1 MKKFFLLLLAITTT
15 IQAGYCELSS
25 NNVNLFNLKEKNV
38 YMLTLPEKVQE
49 FNVINEKSINITPIT
64 SLTDDK
70 KNLIVEAKKDGVSDV
85 SIRTEN
91 SLYQIRFVIGPEFQ
105 IESNDLIMIDLPS
118 VLIGGK

>member
-25 NNVNLFNLKEKNV
+25 NDVNLFNLKEKNV

-49 FNVINEKSINITPIT
+49 FNIINEKSINITPIT

>member
-38 YMLTLPEKVQE
+38 YMLSLPEKVQE
-49 FNVINEKSINITPIT
+49 FNIVNEKSINITPIT

-91 SLYQIRFVIGPEFQ
+91 SLYQIRFIIGPEFQ

>member
-1 MKKFFLLLLAITTT
+1 MKNFFLLILAIATT

-38 YMLTLPEKVQE
+38 YMLTLPEKVKE
-49 FNVINEKSINITPIT
+49 FNIMNEKSINITPIT
-64 SLTDDK
+64 SINNDK
-70 KNLIVEAKKDGVSDV
+70 RILIVEAKGDGVSDV

-105 IESNDLIMIDLPS
+105 IESTDLIMIDLPS

>member
-1 MKKFFLLLLAITTT
+1 MKKIFLLLLAITTT

-25 NNVNLFNLKEKNV
+25 NDVNLFNLKEKNV
-38 YMLTLPEKVQE
+38 YMLSLPEKVQE
-49 FNVINEKSINITPIT
+49 FNIVNEKSINITPIT

-91 SLYQIRFVIGPEFQ
+91 SLYQIRFIIGPEFQ
-105 IESNDLIMIDLPS
+105 IESSDLIMIDLPS